1 MQSIQDSGLRP
12 EFVEQMTQLRQKIF
26 KKVKP
31 KVLNGRFI
39 TGEMLLELCVAYTG
53 AINKGSVPCI
63 ESAWSYICQNETQRA
78 VKESLDLVD
87 KHLAS
92 RLIMKKDDE
101 VLDEP
106 ALKEFWKPIKLAALK
121 HFSSKAVG
129 SDFKTVE

>member
-1 MQSIQDSGLRP
+1 
-12 EFVEQMTQLRQKIF
+12 MTQLRQKIF

-39 TGEMLLELCVAYTG
+39 TGEMLLELCVAYTS

-63 ESAWSYICQNETQRA
+63 ESAWTYICKNETQRA
-78 VKESLDLVD
+78 VKESLDLID

-92 RLIMKKDDE
+92 TLNLKRDDS

-106 ALKEFWKPIKLAALK
+106 ALKEFWKPIKLAAIK
-121 HFSSKAVG
+121 HFVSKAVG
-129 SDFKTVE
+129 SDVKTVE

>member
-63 ESAWSYICQNETQRA
+63 ESAWTYIC
-78 VKESLDLVD
+78 
-87 KHLAS
+87 
-92 RLIMKKDDE
+92 
-101 VLDEP
+101 
-106 ALKEFWKPIKLAALK
+106 
-121 HFSSKAVG
+121 
-129 SDFKTVE
+129 